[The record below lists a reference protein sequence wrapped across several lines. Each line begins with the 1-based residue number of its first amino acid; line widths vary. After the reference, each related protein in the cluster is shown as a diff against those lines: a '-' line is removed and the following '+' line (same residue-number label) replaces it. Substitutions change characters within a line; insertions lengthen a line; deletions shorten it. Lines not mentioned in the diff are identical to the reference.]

1 MDLRKKLLMFFK
13 NREDAGRQLAEALG
27 DFASR
32 ENTVVFGLPRGGVV
46 VAAEVADALHAP
58 LDVLLVR
65 KLGVPGHEEL
75 AAGAIAEQGI
85 RIINRSVLRSL
96 RLPESDLDDVV
107 QRERQLLRKRAE
119 LYRGFADPLPV
130 TGMTVIVVDDG
141 LATGATMRA
150 GVRALQER
158 NPLTVVIAVPVA
170 PPDTVDALRYVA
182 DDFVCLHSPADFGGV
197 GRWYEEFPQVD
208 DETVVE
214 LLRKHSSMSTG

>member
-1 MDLRKKLLMFFK
+1 MYFK
-13 NREDAGRQLAEALG
+13 NREDAGRQLAEVLD
-27 DFASR
+27 DFAGR

-46 VAAEVADALHAP
+46 VAAEVADAFHAP

-85 RIINRSVLRSL
+85 RIINHSVLRSL

-107 QRERQLLRKRAE
+107 QRERQFLRKRAE

-130 TGMTVIVVDDG
+130 TGKSVIVVDDG

-158 NPLTVVIAVPVA
+158 NPQTAVIAVPVA
-170 PPDTVDALRYVA
+170 PPDTVDALRFVA
-182 DDFVCLHSPADFGGV
+182 DDLVCLHTPADFGGV